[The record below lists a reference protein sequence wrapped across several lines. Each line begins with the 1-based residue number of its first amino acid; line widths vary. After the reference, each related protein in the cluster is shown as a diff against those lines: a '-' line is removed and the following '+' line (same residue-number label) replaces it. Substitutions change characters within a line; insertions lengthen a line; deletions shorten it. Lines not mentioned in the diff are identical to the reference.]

1 MIFWKRLV
9 NSCFDIARFRTKY
22 TFNITFRNMFITLPV
37 LTKNMKYNY
46 TVPDTLVQRLMWIWS
61 IFKCFDEYPRDS
73 TRSGERF
80 MKRLVI
86 DFHWQTVTSYWNHCV
101 SLAERKF
108 VGENHWHKTI
118 HETVPMGRVHEASQV
133 LSEFHW

>member
-46 TVPDTLVQRLMWIWS
+46 TVPYTLVQRLMWIWS
-61 IFKCFDEYPRDS
+61 IFKCFDEYPPW
-73 TRSGERF
+73 
-80 MKRLVI
+80 
-86 DFHWQTVTSYWNHCV
+86 FHKVRW
-101 SLAERKF
+101 AF
-108 VGENHWHKTI
+108 
-118 HETVPMGRVHEASQV
+118 HEASC
-133 LSEFHW
+133 HWFSLTNCYKLLKSLRLIGWEKICRWKSLAQDDSWNGPHGARSWSVF